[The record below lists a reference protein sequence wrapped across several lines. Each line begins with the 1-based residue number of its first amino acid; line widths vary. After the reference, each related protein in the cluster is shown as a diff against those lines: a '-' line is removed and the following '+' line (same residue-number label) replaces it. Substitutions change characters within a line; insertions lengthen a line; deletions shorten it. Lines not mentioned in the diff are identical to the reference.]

1 MPKLKPTASTPLS
14 SREELF
20 VHAYIASGNAT
31 DAAKKAGYSERGAS
45 ERGSELLKRAHVS
58 AAIDAARTRIVK
70 KYNATAERTIEEMAV
85 IAFSD
90 IRHYA
95 LDGAGFLVLADGAPD
110 EAMRA
115 VKKFKRKVRTFTS
128 EHGTETIIE
137 SEYEMWSKDSQL
149 RNLGEWHKLF
159 KENRAGDEDTEL
171 TPAQRRDR
179 VIDLLKVA
187 ARRKK
192 MAVVQGGSAGATRTA

>member
-1 MPKLKPTASTPLS
+1 MAAEKSATSPLS
-14 SREELF
+14 QREELF
-20 VHAYIASGNAT
+20 VHAYLASGNAT
-31 DAAKKAGYSERGAS
+31 DAAKQAGYSPNGAK
-45 ERGSELLKRAHVS
+45 ERGSEMLKRANVV
-58 AAIDAARTRIVK
+58 AAIQAAKTRIVK
-70 KYNATAERTIEEMAV
+70 KYNATAERVIEEMAV

-90 IRHYA
+90 RRHYQ
-95 LDGAGFLVLADGAPD
+95 LTDSGHLVLAAGAPD

-115 VKKFKRKVRTFTS
+115 VRKVKREVRVIPQKDAEPITVVKAEF
-128 EHGTETIIE
+128 EL
-137 SEYEMWSKDSQL
+137 WSKDSQL

-187 ARRKK
+187 ARRRK
-192 MAVVQGGSAGATRTA
+192 MAVVPGGASRTA